1 MQGLEIV
8 ATGRALPEKCV
19 TNEDLS
25 KIVDTND
32 EWIRSRT
39 GISQRYQ
46 CITESTDIL
55 ATRAAMKAL
64 EESGIDKNDIGIVLV
79 ATTTP
84 EYAFPS
90 TACLVQ
96 KNLGLSKEVISFDI
110 NAACAGFLYGLG
122 IVRGMLT
129 QSNKPYALVIGSE
142 HLSKIIDYTD
152 RGSCILFGDGAG
164 AAIVRKSDKLFSHF
178 GWTDGNKDFLYC
190 HGLGSREEDKYLH
203 MEGNQVFRF
212 AVGAISEGID
222 AVLNETKLSIDE
234 IDYIVCH
241 QANGRIIDYVEKKYK
256 GKKTRFYRNI
266 EFYGNTSAASI
277 PICIDEMREKGLL
290 NEGNKVIM
298 VGFGAGFTWS
308 SALITI

>member
-1 MQGLEIV
+1 MQGIEIV

-19 TNEDLS
+19 TNDDLS
-25 KIVDTND
+25 KIVETDD
-32 EWIRSRT
+32 AWIKSRT
-39 GISQRYQ
+39 GIAQRYQ
-46 CITESTDIL
+46 CVTESTDTL
-55 ATRAAMKAL
+55 AVKAAQKAL
-64 EESGIDKNDIGIVLV
+64 EEAEIDKNDIGIVLV

-96 KNLGLSKEVISFDI
+96 QKLGLSKDVMSFDI

-129 QSNKPYALVIGSE
+129 QCKKKYALVIGSE

-152 RGSCILFGDGAG
+152 RGTCVLFGDGAG
-164 AAIVRKSDKLFSHF
+164 AAVVKLSDKLFSHF
-178 GWTDGNKDFLYC
+178 GWTDGNKEFLYC
-190 HGLGSREEDKYLH
+190 YGLGSREEKKYLQ

-212 AVGAISEGID
+212 AVGAIEEGI
-222 AVLNETKLSIDE
+222 AEVLKETKLSIDE
-234 IDYIVCH
+234 IDYVICH

-266 EFYGNTSAASI
+266 DKYGNTSAASI
-277 PICIDEMREKGLL
+277 PICLDEMREKGLL
-290 NEGNKVIM
+290 KEGDKVIM

-308 SALITI
+308 STLLTI